1 MVDTGLIRDDPKQ
14 LSRLTSWSREGG
26 ARDLPRKRDDDM
38 QSVMKEESR
47 RGPKEEVTKLDISDV
62 RPIEEHPK
70 TGSSTGQY
78 EDQFK
83 ARLPHSRDGSRS
95 HGYQRGASARG
106 SFLLPRPSC
115 RVTLPGG

>member
-14 LSRLTSWSREGG
+14 LSRLTSWSSEGG
-26 ARDLPRKRDDDM
+26 ARDLARKRDDDM

-47 RGPKEEVTKLDISDV
+47 RGPKEEVTKLDTSDV

-83 ARLPHSRDGSRS
+83 ARLPHSRDGKPWIPEGSV
-95 HGYQRGASARG
+95 HQRELF
-106 SFLLPRPSC
+106 SF
-115 RVTLPGG
+115 PGRHAA